1 MLEYAK
7 EERKTTQTPTTN
19 KKDKKHKHINKR
31 TILYK
36 TLLRI
41 TQIDRHEPNK
51 KGVNS
56 DAVEG
61 KADPAPIVVPI
72 TSCLE
77 FHQCE
82 QYIN

>member
-1 MLEYAK
+1 M
-7 EERKTTQTPTTN
+7 
-19 KKDKKHKHINKR
+19 
-31 TILYK
+31 LYK

-72 TSCLE
+72 TFCLE